1 MSTFIF
7 SLNLYTF
14 DESGDTIDQFDLLI
28 NNKADLDKFLTSV
41 CDNIDD
47 SMFNDIDDMSKLRNF
62 YIGTLY
68 TKLMNTRS
76 NNVQFGMDNPDAAK
90 AIDLVSKWLDEN
102 YNFFNE
108 EDNVE
113 EVVENPEIKKEA
125 EADTDILA
133 EL

>member
-1 MSTFIF
+1 
-7 SLNLYTF
+7 
-14 DESGDTIDQFDLLI
+14 
-28 NNKADLDKFLTSV
+28 
-41 CDNIDD
+41 
-47 SMFNDIDDMSKLRNF
+47 
-62 YIGTLY
+62 
-68 TKLMNTRS
+68 
-76 NNVQFGMDNPDAAK
+76 MDNPDAAK